1 MNYLIGDIGNTN
13 IKICKINSSFKIIK
27 TYFFKTKSI
36 KLENNLKKNLR
47 KIVKKNTN
55 KNVLFS
61 SVVPNVFKSVNKIFK
76 TKKLKVHEIK
86 NFNLKK
92 IMSFRVKKY
101 SQLGSDRIANAIGG
115 YQKFKTNCIIIDFG
129 TATTFDV
136 VKNNF
141 VYDGGIIAPGI
152 KLSIENLHSSAA
164 LLPLV
169 KLNRYPMTYGKN
181 TKEALA
187 SGFFWGYQGLINN
200 IVKKI
205 IKKNRKNFKIVLTGG
220 YSYLF
225 KKHLYKKATIE
236 NDITI
241 QGIIKIYRDFI
252 L

>member
-115 YQKFKTNCIIIDFG
+115 YQKFKTNCIIKLYWQKKRNAAFTKTRKFG
-129 TATTFDV
+129 SF
-136 VKNNF
+136 
-141 VYDGGIIAPGI
+141 
-152 KLSIENLHSSAA
+152 
-164 LLPLV
+164 
-169 KLNRYPMTYGKN
+169 R
-181 TKEALA
+181 
-187 SGFFWGYQGLINN
+187 
-200 IVKKI
+200 
-205 IKKNRKNFKIVLTGG
+205 
-220 YSYLF
+220 
-225 KKHLYKKATIE
+225 
-236 NDITI
+236 
-241 QGIIKIYRDFI
+241 
-252 L
+252 

>member
-101 SQLGSDRIANAIGG
+101 SQLGSDRIANAIGV

-152 KLSIENLHSSAA
+152 KLSIENLYSSAA

-169 KLNRYPMTYGKN
+169 KLNKYPMTYGKN
-181 TKEALA
+181 TFAHA
-187 SGFFWGYQGLINN
+187 RTQVGFDPLEEEMTRYQETTPDVNVLPLKPQG
-200 IVKKI
+200 KQDSM
-205 IKKNRKNFKIVLTGG
+205 KNLSTLR
-220 YSYLF
+220 
-225 KKHLYKKATIE
+225 
-236 NDITI
+236 
-241 QGIIKIYRDFI
+241 
-252 L
+252 